1 MIDISNTMNLDE
13 LIFTEDDFKYNSKD
27 MSEDEINELCN
38 IILENKKLGDK
49 FKETDL
55 FLNLT
60 TKLTDKDPDDFVETL
75 NEKNIEV

>member
-1 MIDISNTMNLDE
+1 MDISNTMNLDE

-49 FKETDL
+49 FKETDVW
-55 FLNLT
+55 LNLT
-60 TKLTDKDPDDFVETL
+60 SK
-75 NEKNIEV
+75 

>member
-13 LIFTEDDFKYNSKD
+13 LIFTEDDFKYNSRD

-38 IILENKKLGDK
+38 IILENKKLSNK

-60 TKLTDKDPDDFVETL
+60 SKLT
-75 NEKNIEV
+75 EK

>member
-1 MIDISNTMNLDE
+1 MMDISNTMNLDE
-13 LIFTEDDFKYNSKD
+13 LIFTEDDFKYNGRN

-38 IILENKKLGDK
+38 IILENKKLANK

-60 TKLTDKDPDDFVETL
+60 SKLT
-75 NEKNIEV
+75 EK

>member
-1 MIDISNTMNLDE
+1 MMDISNTMNLDE

-38 IILENKKLGDK
+38 IILENKKLSNK

-60 TKLTDKDPDDFVETL
+60 SKLT
-75 NEKNIEV
+75 EK

>member
-1 MIDISNTMNLDE
+1 MDVSNTMNLDE

-27 MSEDEINELCN
+27 MSEDEIDELCN
-38 IILENKKLGDK
+38 IILENKKLGDM

-60 TKLTDKDPDDFVETL
+60 TKLT
-75 NEKNIEV
+75 EK

>member
-1 MIDISNTMNLDE
+1 MMDISNTMNLDE
-13 LIFTEDDFKYNSKD
+13 LIFTEDDFKYSGRD

-60 TKLTDKDPDDFVETL
+60 SK
-75 NEKNIEV
+75 

>member
-1 MIDISNTMNLDE
+1 MMDISNTMNLDE
-13 LIFTEDDFKYNSKD
+13 LIFTEDDFKYNSRD

-38 IILENKKLGDK
+38 IILENKKLANK

-60 TKLTDKDPDDFVETL
+60 TNLT
-75 NEKNIEV
+75 EK

>member
-1 MIDISNTMNLDE
+1 MDISNTMNLDE
-13 LIFTEDDFKYNSKD
+13 LIFTEDDFKYNGRD

-60 TKLTDKDPDDFVETL
+60 SK
-75 NEKNIEV
+75 

>member
-1 MIDISNTMNLDE
+1 MMDISNTMNLDE

-49 FKETDL
+49 FKETDVW
-55 FLNLT
+55 LNLT
-60 TKLTDKDPDDFVETL
+60 SK
-75 NEKNIEV
+75 

>member
-38 IILENKKLGDK
+38 IILENKKLGNK

-60 TKLTDKDPDDFVETL
+60 TKLTDND
-75 NEKNIEV
+75 

>member
-1 MIDISNTMNLDE
+1 MMNISNTMNLDE

-60 TKLTDKDPDDFVETL
+60 TKLT
-75 NEKNIEV
+75 EK

>member
-1 MIDISNTMNLDE
+1 MDISNTMNLDE
-13 LIFTEDDFKYNSKD
+13 LIFTDDDFKYNSRD

-60 TKLTDKDPDDFVETL
+60 TK
-75 NEKNIEV
+75 

>member
-1 MIDISNTMNLDE
+1 MMDISNTMNLDE
-13 LIFTEDDFKYNSKD
+13 LIFTEDDFKYNGRD

-60 TKLTDKDPDDFVETL
+60 SK
-75 NEKNIEV
+75 

>member
-1 MIDISNTMNLDE
+1 MMDISNTMNLDE
-13 LIFTEDDFKYNSKD
+13 LIFTEDDFKYNSRD

-60 TKLTDKDPDDFVETL
+60 SKLT
-75 NEKNIEV
+75 EK

>member
-13 LIFTEDDFKYNSKD
+13 LIFTEDDFKYNSRD

-60 TKLTDKDPDDFVETL
+60 TKLT
-75 NEKNIEV
+75 EK

>member
-1 MIDISNTMNLDE
+1 MMDISNTMNLDE
-13 LIFTEDDFKYNSKD
+13 LIFTEDDFKYNGRD

-60 TKLTDKDPDDFVETL
+60 TK
-75 NEKNIEV
+75 

>member
-1 MIDISNTMNLDE
+1 MMDISNTMNLDE
-13 LIFTEDDFKYNSKD
+13 LIFTEDDFKYNSRD

-38 IILENKKLGDK
+38 IILENKKLSDK

-60 TKLTDKDPDDFVETL
+60 SK
-75 NEKNIEV
+75 

>member
-13 LIFTEDDFKYNSKD
+13 LIFTEDDFKYNSRD

-38 IILENKKLGDK
+38 VILENKKLGDK

-60 TKLTDKDPDDFVETL
+60 SE
-75 NEKNIEV
+75 

>member
-1 MIDISNTMNLDE
+1 MDISNTMNLDE
-13 LIFTEDDFKYNSKD
+13 LIFTEDDFKYNGRD

-60 TKLTDKDPDDFVETL
+60 TK
-75 NEKNIEV
+75 

>member
-1 MIDISNTMNLDE
+1 MMDISNTMDLDE
-13 LIFTEDDFKYNSKD
+13 LIFTDDDFKYNSRD

-60 TKLTDKDPDDFVETL
+60 TK
-75 NEKNIEV
+75 

>member
-1 MIDISNTMNLDE
+1 MMDISNTMNLDE

-38 IILENKKLGDK
+38 IILENKKLGNK

-60 TKLTDKDPDDFVETL
+60 SK
-75 NEKNIEV
+75 

>member
-1 MIDISNTMNLDE
+1 MMDISNTINLDE
-13 LIFTEDDFKYNSKD
+13 LIFTEDDFKYNSRD

-38 IILENKKLGDK
+38 IILENKKLVNK

-60 TKLTDKDPDDFVETL
+60 SKLT
-75 NEKNIEV
+75 EK

>member
-13 LIFTEDDFKYNSKD
+13 LIFTEDDFKYNSRD

-38 IILENKKLGDK
+38 IIIENKKLGDK

-60 TKLTDKDPDDFVETL
+60 SK
-75 NEKNIEV
+75 

>member
-1 MIDISNTMNLDE
+1 MMDISNTMNLDE
-13 LIFTEDDFKYNSKD
+13 LIFTENDFKYNSRD

-38 IILENKKLGDK
+38 IILENKKLVNK

-60 TKLTDKDPDDFVETL
+60 SK
-75 NEKNIEV
+75 

>member
-1 MIDISNTMNLDE
+1 MMDISNTMNLDE
-13 LIFTEDDFKYNSKD
+13 LIFTDDDFKYNSRD

-60 TKLTDKDPDDFVETL
+60 TK
-75 NEKNIEV
+75 

>member
-1 MIDISNTMNLDE
+1 MMDISNTMNLDE

-60 TKLTDKDPDDFVETL
+60 TKLTEND
-75 NEKNIEV
+75 

>member
-1 MIDISNTMNLDE
+1 MDISNTMNLDE
-13 LIFTEDDFKYNSKD
+13 LIFTEDDFKYNSRD

-38 IILENKKLGDK
+38 IILENKKLGNK

-60 TKLTDKDPDDFVETL
+60 SK
-75 NEKNIEV
+75 

>member
-1 MIDISNTMNLDE
+1 MDISNTMNLDE

-38 IILENKKLGDK
+38 IILENKKLGNK

-60 TKLTDKDPDDFVETL
+60 TKLT
-75 NEKNIEV
+75 EK

>member
-1 MIDISNTMNLDE
+1 MDISNTMNLDE
-13 LIFTEDDFKYNSKD
+13 LIFTEDDFKYSSKD

-60 TKLTDKDPDDFVETL
+60 TKLT
-75 NEKNIEV
+75 EK

>member
-1 MIDISNTMNLDE
+1 MMDISNTMNLDE
-13 LIFTEDDFKYNSKD
+13 LIFTEDDFKYNSRD

-38 IILENKKLGDK
+38 IILENKKLSNK

-60 TKLTDKDPDDFVETL
+60 SK
-75 NEKNIEV
+75 

>member
-1 MIDISNTMNLDE
+1 MMDISNTMNLDE
-13 LIFTEDDFKYNSKD
+13 LIFTEDYFKYNSRD

-38 IILENKKLGDK
+38 IILENKKLCNK

-60 TKLTDKDPDDFVETL
+60 SK
-75 NEKNIEV
+75 